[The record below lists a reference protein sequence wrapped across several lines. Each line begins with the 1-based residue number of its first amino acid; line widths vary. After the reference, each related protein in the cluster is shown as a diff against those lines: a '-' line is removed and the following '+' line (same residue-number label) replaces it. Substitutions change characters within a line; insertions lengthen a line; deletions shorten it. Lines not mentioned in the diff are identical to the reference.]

1 MKSLFR
7 TGTDP
12 PRSRPS
18 TWQVLEVGPT
28 FVGLTA
34 GKLIPKEE
42 AKGIHWMTWTS
53 VVGPEVNGIWPKYS
67 NMSNVNSVDANYSSA
82 VLVTGD
88 DLGLVKLFRF
98 PSLKKGWSLKSSLH
112 FSRVT
117 GFKWKVL
124 EKFWKVQL
132 GDSSMTQH

>member
-1 MKSLFR
+1 MF
-7 TGTDP
+7 
-12 PRSRPS
+12 
-18 TWQVLEVGPT
+18 EVGHS
-28 FVGLTA
+28 FVPPVA

-67 NMSNVNSVDANYSSA
+67 NVSNVNSVDANYSSA

-98 PSLKKGWSLKSSLH
+98 PSLKKGWSPKSSLRFH
-112 FSRVT
+112 
-117 GFKWKVL
+117 K
-124 EKFWKVQL
+124 
-132 GDSSMTQH
+132 